1 MYHEAVEIL
10 ITLTNNLDII
20 EFLTMEYTRA
30 QVLHVGNMF
39 ELILYFMIKMYY
51 LLHGFT
57 YSCNIGS
64 SILFIT
70 SILVGLNF
78 RRLLDIYGANVVVW
92 TFYISFRV
100 ALLMVGFDELWN
112 RSPSQLFP
120 SYCRDIFRP
129 FFHLFSAV
137 LFLGLVK
144 EFLKSNYQWF
154 LFHAQS

>member
-1 MYHEAVEIL
+1 MKIGLESNEEMYDKKKKTLEACSQKYLPEHWRGQKSLTRRDSYKILYHKAVEIL

-78 RRLLDIYGANVVVW
+78 RRLLDIYGANVVV
-92 TFYISFRV
+92 
-100 ALLMVGFDELWN
+100 
-112 RSPSQLFP
+112 
-120 SYCRDIFRP
+120 
-129 FFHLFSAV
+129 
-137 LFLGLVK
+137 
-144 EFLKSNYQWF
+144 
-154 LFHAQS
+154 